1 MVKVRKQDLSPTPQA
16 KRVFRLP
23 SDHPLSLVKIVVAL
37 FSNAFEGAS
46 TEFDTMNF
54 CISLAHRGGRGCK
67 GMCRG
72 GVYRGC
78 VEGRF

>member
-54 CISLAHRGGRGCK
+54 CISLARRGGGD
-67 GMCRG
+67 
-72 GVYRGC
+72 VRGC
-78 VEGRF
+78 VEEGCIEGV